1 MHCQKQL
8 VRLALWNLAEKKEG
22 TQLVN
27 SNHFMGV
34 HGALIVTD
42 VAQPHTI
49 ARMVQWK
56 GLVDNTVAEVC
67 ACPQHSLQWHTCYCW
82 LLLQFTVVVVL

>member
-1 MHCQKQL
+1 

-56 GLVDNTVAEVC
+56 ALVDNTVAEVG
-67 ACPQHSLQWHTCYCW
+67 TR
-82 LLLQFTVVVVL
+82 TV